1 MLVDEKKVKEEKK
14 LKKKMKEIEKLQLL
28 TRELNEDEKRKL
40 ESKDELLR

>member
-1 MLVDEKKVKEEKK
+1 LLVDEKKVKEEKK